1 MRNGAKAALVGG
13 VFLGMVGAAGFGVYE
28 LVGDVGGGGD
38 GVEAAAAEKPA
49 GPPTRAEAAKA
60 AKAFFAAWSRR
71 DTAEAAQLTDN
82 AVAART
88 ALTDYFEAAH
98 VSHVRVTAEEPVGRT
113 VGYAVEAT
121 VSVGE
126 HRGTW
131 KYEGEL
137 EVVRGETTGRP
148 LVDWAPEVLH
158 PDLQAGD
165 TLQAGEAEVPP
176 IRLVDR
182 AGQELKRSE
191 HPSLGPLLDKLRD
204 RYGKQAGGRP
214 GVELWIDPESSAPR
228 QTLLTLAEGKPGTVR
243 TTLSAAAQHAA
254 EQAVAGRAEA
264 SVVALRPST
273 GEILAVAD
281 HRADGFD
288 ASFLGQ
294 LAPGSTM
301 KIVSAS
307 LLIDKGLTAAEG
319 AAPCPPSAT
328 WQSQTFNN
336 LPGLAPNEHAT
347 LADSFARSCNTAFVK
362 FADELKVDDLTRQAQ
377 EVFGLARDDWRIG
390 VPSFDGRVP
399 ASGGPDTAAA
409 LIGQGQV
416 QLNPL
421 TLASVTATAR
431 TGAFRQPVLVPR
443 ELIDGE
449 LAQAR
454 GLAPGTAAQLRA
466 MMHRTATSG
475 SAAGALA
482 GLGGDIGAKTGSAE
496 VDGQA
501 TANSW
506 FTAYRGDLAV
516 AAVAEQGG
524 RGGESAGPIVAA
536 VLRSGA

>member
-13 VFLGMVGAAGFGVYE
+13 VFLTMVGAAGFGVYE
-28 LVGDVGGGGD
+28 LVGDVGGGN
-38 GVEAAAAEKPA
+38 GVETAAAEKPT

-60 AKAFFAAWSRR
+60 AKAFLAAWSRR
-71 DTAEAAQLTDN
+71 EAAEAAQLTND
-82 AVAART
+82 AVTART
-88 ALTDYFEAAH
+88 ALSDYFESAH
-98 VSHVRVTAEEPVGRT
+98 VSHVRITAEEPVGRT
-113 VGYAVEAT
+113 VAYAVEAT
-121 VSVGE
+121 VSSGE
-126 HRGTW
+126 HRATW
-131 KYEGEL
+131 TYESEL

-148 LVDWAPEVLH
+148 LVDWSPEVLH
-158 PDLQAGD
+158 PDLAEGD
-165 TLQAGEAEVPP
+165 TLRAGEAEVPP
-176 IRLVDR
+176 IRLADR

-191 HPSLGPLLDKLRD
+191 HPSLGPMLDALRE
-204 RYGKQAGGRP
+204 RYGEKAGGRP
-214 GVELWIDPESSAPR
+214 GVELWIDPDGSAPR
-228 QTLLTLAEGKPGTVR
+228 QTLLTLAKGKPGTVR
-243 TTLSAAAQHAA
+243 TTLSTAAQRAA
-254 EQAVAGRAEA
+254 EQAVADRPNA

-273 GEILAVAD
+273 GEILAVAN
-281 HRADGFD
+281 HREDAFD
-288 ASFLGQ
+288 AALLGQ

-307 LLIDKGLTAAEG
+307 LLIDKGLTAADRP
-319 AAPCPPSAT
+319 APCPPSAT
-328 WQSQTFNN
+328 WQSQTFGN
-336 LPGLAPNEHAT
+336 LPGLAPNENAT

-362 FADELKVDDLTRQAQ
+362 FADELAADDLTRQAQ
-377 EVFGLARDDWRIG
+377 DAFGLFRDDWRIG
-390 VPSFDGRVP
+390 LPSFDGRVP

-431 TGAFRQPVLVPR
+431 TGAFRQPLLVPR
-443 ELIDGE
+443 ELIDGPIAE
-449 LAQAR
+449 AR
-454 GLAPGTAAQLRA
+454 GLTPGTSAQLRA
-466 MMHRTATSG
+466 MMNRTATTG

-501 TANSW
+501 SANSW